1 MASLVSIIV
10 PVYNLEN
17 YIENCLNSLL
27 NQTYRNLE
35 ILCIDDGSTD
45 LSNEKI
51 SNLAKKDSRIVYVF
65 KENSGVSSTRN
76 MGLETATGDY
86 VMFIDGDDYIHP
98 QAVEFLVKGIEDT
111 NADVV
116 CSDFIETFE
125 TNHCQGDFQDV
136 SFNILPLD
144 KFFDT
149 VSPFVYRSSC
159 GKLFTKRAAKSA
171 IFPTGISNGED
182 TVYLFKV
189 LDSASCV
196 AYTDAKL
203 YYYFQR
209 HGSASNS
216 EFKPDSVS
224 MIDAFLILCEYM
236 YERKSDFLLY
246 QSFLYLYKTIF
257 SIRTICIGT
266 EYEKSVLEK
275 CKAASKA
282 WQSEFYK
289 NPNTDFKT
297 KIVYTAFIYSRRL
310 YEFMRLKSDP
320 TMKDFYKKRKAIKNQ
335 SKG

>member
-1 MASLVSIIV
+1 MNDLVSIII
-10 PVYNLEN
+10 PVYNLED
-17 YIENCLNSLL
+17 YIEICLNSITS
-27 NQTYRNLE
+27 QTYKNLE
-35 ILCIDDGSTD
+35 IICVDDGSSD
-45 LSNEKI
+45 KSADKI
-51 SNLAKKDSRIVYVF
+51 QAFAKNDSRIKYIYQ
-65 KENSGVSSTRN
+65 ENAGVSAARN
-76 MGLETATGDY
+76 KGLDVFTGEY
-86 VMFIDGDDYIHP
+86 VMFVDGDDYIHP
-98 QAVEFLVKGIEDT
+98 NAVELLVKGLNDT
-111 NADVV
+111 NADVI
-116 CSDFIETFE
+116 CSEYYKTYE
-125 TNHCQGDFQDV
+125 LYCTKENLSDV
-136 SFNILPLD
+136 FLKKVSLNGLFDNASNISL
-144 KFFDT
+144 
-149 VSPFVYRSSC
+149 RSTW

-171 IFPTGISNGED
+171 VFPTGISIGED

-203 YYYFQR
+203 YYYFHR

-216 EFKPDSVS
+216 EFKPDLVS

-246 QSFLYLYKTIF
+246 QSFLCLYKAIF

-266 EYEKSVLEK
+266 EYEKSVLKK
-275 CKAASKA
+275 CRAASKA

-320 TMKDFYKKRKAIKNQ
+320 TMRDFYKKRKAIKNQ